1 MQLWHGSG
9 TPYASERP
17 KKKGKNNEIHT
28 LERRRNTMEETSS
41 LCNHTFWPS
50 DGGFHYNN
58 IAHRSQKLITY
69 LNPTIPTQPMPLTVV
84 LHGPA
89 GVGKTTVA
97 KKLMLDWTQDGLA
110 QAVHS
115 AFYLSCKDL
124 SHRGTCTFA
133 ELIAAAQ
140 PGAREAVPQLP
151 ARAQEILLVVDGFE
165 ELRVP
170 SGALV
175 RDLCGDWKQPKPVAV
190 LLGSLLRRKMLP
202 RATLV
207 ITTRPGALRELRLLA
222 EQPLFVEIEGFLE
235 PDKKAYFLEHFGEER
250 QALRAFALMKGNAA
264 LFRLGSAPAVCRIVC
279 TCLKAQMEGG
289 EDPASTCQTTT
300 SLFLRFLCSQFAPA
314 PGACPHPRLQAALR
328 AACLLAAEG
337 AWTQTSVFDGDDL
350 GRLGLTPS
358 ALCPFLDKQ
367 ILQKNGDC
375 GGCYSFVHLSV
386 QQLLAAMV
394 YVLET
399 EEEEAAAGGEAG
411 GCTWDIG
418 DVQKLLSKEERRK
431 NPDLTRVGSFLF
443 GLLNEERARELETT
457 FGCRVSGA
465 VRRELL
471 KCRSE
476 SDGNGPFSSM
486 MDTKEM
492 LHCLHE
498 SQEEQLVK
506 DAMAHVPEIAVH
518 LTSAFEMVEASFC
531 LKHCQDLRKI
541 SLQVGKRIFLEND
554 ADAEVDRSQH
564 DQHSLQ
570 VWADLCSVFSSNEN
584 LLFLDVRDSVLSR
597 SSVRILCEQVTHATC
612 HLQKVVIKNISPA
625 DAYRDFCLAFIG
637 KKTLTHLVLEGNVHS
652 DKMLLLLLCEI
663 LKHARCNLQY
673 LRLGSCSDTTQR
685 WADFSSALKI
695 NQSLKCLDLTA
706 SEFLDEGVK
715 LLCATLRH
723 PKCSLQKLSLEDCQ
737 LTEACC
743 KELSSALIVNQR
755 LTHLCLAKNNLG
767 DHGVKLL
774 CEGLSYPECQ
784 LQTLVLRHCS
794 INRHGCKYI
803 SKLLQGDCSLTSL
816 DVGFNPITTGLYFLC
831 EALKKPNC
839 KLKCLGL
846 WGCSITPFSC
856 QDLASALLSNQSL
869 ETLDLGQNILG
880 QSGVTALLEALKQKH
895 GPLKTLRLKADES
908 TKIQRMAEAVREGN
922 PQLTVEWNHTGTRRS
937 LCCDFLS

>member
-1 MQLWHGSG
+1 
-9 TPYASERP
+9 
-17 KKKGKNNEIHT
+17 
-28 LERRRNTMEETSS
+28 MEETSS

-399 EEEEAAAGGEAG
+399 EEEEEEAAAGGEAG

-431 NPDLTRVGSFLF
+431 NPDLTHVGSFLF

-554 ADAEVDRSQH
+554 ADAEVDR
-564 DQHSLQ
+564 
-570 VWADLCSVFSSNEN
+570 
-584 LLFLDVRDSVLSR
+584 
-597 SSVRILCEQVTHATC
+597 
-612 HLQKVVIKNISPA
+612 IKNISPA

-839 KLKCLGL
+839 KLKCLGQGPVPDGGL
-846 WGCSITPFSC
+846 GDTGEEEQRITLPRIQAESV
-856 QDLASALLSNQSL
+856 
-869 ETLDLGQNILG
+869 TL
-880 QSGVTALLEALKQKH
+880 
-895 GPLKTLRLKADES
+895 
-908 TKIQRMAEAVREGN
+908 
-922 PQLTVEWNHTGTRRS
+922 QL
-937 LCCDFLS
+937 

>member
-28 LERRRNTMEETSS
+28 LILLFPILLISGEGEQE
-41 LCNHTFWPS
+41 
-50 DGGFHYNN
+50 
-58 IAHRSQKLITY
+58 SQKLITY

>member
-1 MQLWHGSG
+1 
-9 TPYASERP
+9 
-17 KKKGKNNEIHT
+17 
-28 LERRRNTMEETSS
+28 MEETSS

-554 ADAEVDRSQH
+554 ADAEVDR
-564 DQHSLQ
+564 
-570 VWADLCSVFSSNEN
+570 
-584 LLFLDVRDSVLSR
+584 
-597 SSVRILCEQVTHATC
+597 
-612 HLQKVVIKNISPA
+612 IKNISPA

-839 KLKCLGL
+839 KLKCLGTHQ
-846 WGCSITPFSC
+846 GGTNY
-856 QDLASALLSNQSL
+856 SNSVQRS
-869 ETLDLGQNILG
+869 EDKI
-880 QSGVTALLEALKQKH
+880 SF
-895 GPLKTLRLKADES
+895 RDE
-908 TKIQRMAEAVREGN
+908 K
-922 PQLTVEWNHTGTRRS
+922 
-937 LCCDFLS
+937 

>member
-1 MQLWHGSG
+1 M
-9 TPYASERP
+9 
-17 KKKGKNNEIHT
+17 
-28 LERRRNTMEETSS
+28 
-41 LCNHTFWPS
+41 
-50 DGGFHYNN
+50 
-58 IAHRSQKLITY
+58 ITY

-554 ADAEVDRSQH
+554 SMQKSSTQAERLRTH
-564 DQHSLQ
+564 
-570 VWADLCSVFSSNEN
+570 F
-584 LLFLDVRDSVLSR
+584 LL
-597 SSVRILCEQVTHATC
+597 
-612 HLQKVVIKNISPA
+612 
-625 DAYRDFCLAFIG
+625 Y
-637 KKTLTHLVLEGNVHS
+637 
-652 DKMLLLLLCEI
+652 
-663 LKHARCNLQY
+663 
-673 LRLGSCSDTTQR
+673 
-685 WADFSSALKI
+685 
-695 NQSLKCLDLTA
+695 
-706 SEFLDEGVK
+706 
-715 LLCATLRH
+715 
-723 PKCSLQKLSLEDCQ
+723 
-737 LTEACC
+737 
-743 KELSSALIVNQR
+743 ELSHR
-755 LTHLCLAKNNLG
+755 
-767 DHGVKLL
+767 
-774 CEGLSYPECQ
+774 P
-784 LQTLVLRHCS
+784 
-794 INRHGCKYI
+794 
-803 SKLLQGDCSLTSL
+803 
-816 DVGFNPITTGLYFLC
+816 P
-831 EALKKPNC
+831 P
-839 KLKCLGL
+839 
-846 WGCSITPFSC
+846 
-856 QDLASALLSNQSL
+856 
-869 ETLDLGQNILG
+869 
-880 QSGVTALLEALKQKH
+880 
-895 GPLKTLRLKADES
+895 S
-908 TKIQRMAEAVREGN
+908 TV
-922 PQLTVEWNHTGTRRS
+922 H
-937 LCCDFLS
+937 